1 MILTADSIVRDI
13 VNYLMM
19 FSVSRNAS
27 SKKNVRRMRNDVQ
40 HTSNMCIVPHYYLFS
55 KSKRMIHMSKKRFKI
70 TDGANGCFIIDSKG
84 ELAALPLKF
93 SYSDL
98 SDGNK
103 KKLQK
108 WMTILNKKG

>member
-1 MILTADSIVRDI
+1 
-13 VNYLMM
+13 
-19 FSVSRNAS
+19 
-27 SKKNVRRMRNDVQ
+27 
-40 HTSNMCIVPHYYLFS
+40 
-55 KSKRMIHMSKKRFKI
+55 MIHMSKKRFKI